1 MIKGIDLSYA
11 NKNVDYNKLK
21 QDGIEFA
28 IIRTG
33 YGKDEN
39 QKDALFE
46 THYAGLKQ
54 AGIKV
59 GAYLYSYCTSV
70 ENAEKEAENCLK
82 HIAGK
87 QFDLPIYIDLEE
99 ERTKILGIDAVTQI
113 ALIFCRKIRNAGY
126 KSGVYANLDWFR
138 NCIRPEAILLEHFS
152 IWLAQWNDK
161 ITANFPVDI
170 WQYTNN
176 YNGMDGDYIIN
187 DEIIKEVKPDANI
200 YELAFKV
207 IFGEYGNGEERKQKL
222 GSKYNEVQEI
232 VNKIYNIIRGKYDRF
247 LK

>member
-11 NKNVDYNKLK
+11 NKNVYYNKLK

-46 THYAGLKQ
+46 THYAGLKR

-59 GAYLYSYCTSV
+59 GAFLYSYCTSI

-99 ERTKILGIDAVTQI
+99 ARTKVLGIDAVTQI

-126 KSGVYANLDWFR
+126 RAGVYANLDWFK
-138 NCIRPEAILLEHFS
+138 NCIRPEALLLEHFS

-161 ITANFPVDI
+161 ITATFPVDI

-176 YNGMDGDYIIN
+176 YNGMDGDYLIN
-187 DEIIKEVKPDANI
+187 NGILKEVKHAI
-200 YELAFKV
+200 YELAVKV
-207 IFGEYGNGEERKQKL
+207 ILGEYGNGEERRQKL
-222 GSKYNEVQEI
+222 GDKYYEVQEI
-232 VNKIYNIIRGKYDRF
+232 VNKIYNIIKG
-247 LK
+247 